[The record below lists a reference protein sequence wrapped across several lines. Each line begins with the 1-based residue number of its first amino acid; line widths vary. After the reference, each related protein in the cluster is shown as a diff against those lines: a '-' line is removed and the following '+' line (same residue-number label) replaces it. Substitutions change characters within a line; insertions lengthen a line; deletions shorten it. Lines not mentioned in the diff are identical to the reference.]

1 MFTTWRTS
9 TIPRRVCANN
19 ELLFIS
25 EVGMAW
31 STNRGTIKLHGNS
44 YSSVHDNLDELVNCH
59 SYDVHVYT
67 HHSLLRIHKFMSI
80 DVIRV

>member
-19 ELLFIS
+19 ELFIS

-31 STNRGTIKLHGNS
+31 STNRGTIKLHGNC
-44 YSSVHDNLDELVNCH
+44 YSNVHDNSDELVAIAMTC
-59 SYDVHVYT
+59 T
-67 HHSLLRIHKFMSI
+67 CIHI
-80 DVIRV
+80 IRRYAFTNL